1 MKTGSGRCS
10 RRMPLTAGKFGVST
24 SSHMEFV
31 DITAQVQEAV
41 ADSDAGDGLCTVF
54 SPHTTAGMTINEG
67 ADPAV
72 RKDLADSV
80 TGLDQ
85 PETPAEAEKPE
96 EETAKFEGYDQVI
109 ESYEKLK
116 AEEDQNPNDRKKDP
130 ALEEKDDHAG

>member
-1 MKTGSGRCS
+1 MFGIGFPELIIILVVALIVFGPKKL
-10 RRMPLTAGKFGVST
+10 PELAKALGKG
-24 SSHMEFV
+24 MAEFKKATHE
-31 DITAQVQEAV
+31 IKE
-41 ADSDAGDGLCTVF
+41 SLEL
-54 SPHTTAGMTINEG
+54 NE
-67 ADPAV
+67 DLQSV

-116 AEEDQNPNDRKKDP
+116 SEEDQNPNDKKKDP
-130 ALEEKDDHAG
+130 ALEAKDDHVG